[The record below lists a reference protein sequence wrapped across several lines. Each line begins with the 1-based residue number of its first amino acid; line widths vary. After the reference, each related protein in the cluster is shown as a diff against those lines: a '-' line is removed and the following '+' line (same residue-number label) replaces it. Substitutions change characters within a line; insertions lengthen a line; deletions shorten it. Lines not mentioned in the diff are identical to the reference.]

1 MWVDSPSVA
10 TTSDLT
16 KVFMFL
22 LVWDVGVVLV
32 SHGVWVVVTSVCFR
46 ESESRRSSAISKN
59 SS

>member
-1 MWVDSPSVA
+1 VWVDSPSVA

-46 ESESRRSSAISKN
+46 ESESRRPPFPRS
-59 SS
+59 

>member
-1 MWVDSPSVA
+1 VWVDSPSVA